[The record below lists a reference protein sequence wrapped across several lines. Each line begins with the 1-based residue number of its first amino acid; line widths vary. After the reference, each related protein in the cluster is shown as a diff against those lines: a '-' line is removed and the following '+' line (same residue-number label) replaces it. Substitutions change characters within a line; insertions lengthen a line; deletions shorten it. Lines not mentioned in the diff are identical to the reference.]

1 MKDRPGEA
9 GSAQRRSAWGG
20 LRRTLAVTADRPQ
33 GPAVGGAGEC
43 GSPEIPSKTPS
54 FAPLLAP
61 TPTLL
66 LPVAG
71 TPLSWRGPLRVSGG
85 LRDGTGRR
93 RGDSR
98 SATPPSPT
106 PGP

>member
-54 FAPLLAP
+54 FSPLL
-61 TPTLL
+61 TPD
-66 LPVAG
+66 PNPPPSCGRG
-71 TPLSWRGPLRVSGG
+71 TPELARTAESF
-85 LRDGTGRR
+85 RR
-93 RGDSR
+93 APRR
-98 SATPPSPT
+98 NRKKTR
-106 PGP
+106 